1 VLPPASP
8 LNDYF
13 MPSSSVSR
21 PWWRSPGP
29 LLALLLHVA
38 VFAGL
43 FQLRFA
49 DGAWRKMDRSLP
61 PHPTTAQWFRVIVAE
76 HGYGGLVTWF
86 FDTHTEIRLY
96 RRFAEVALRG
106 VDPERPADAPGQGR
120 LALYRDV
127 PMEYQPGALL
137 AFVPPAL
144 FARNLHDYE
153 TTFTLW
159 CGVLYL
165 AALLLGLRV
174 LGRDEPIAPRGAAR
188 GLWWSLAFLLC
199 FGGVAAARFDHAVP
213 LACLAAAWAFQRAER
228 TGSLAWFAAA
238 GALVAGGVMIKIVPG
253 MLLGAMFGWL
263 VVFPATK
270 RWRPML
276 PVVAGFGIALALLH
290 AAFVAHWGDG
300 YLASYT
306 YHVKRGLQLESTFA
320 GVIMAGHGFGGP
332 LGIAYVSKAYDLETP
347 FTGVLVSLSP
357 ALFLALA
364 GVLAVRVAAARRLA
378 GGPRRDF
385 ALVLLTIALLL
396 AFMLTNKVFSPQYL
410 LWLGPLFAVALAAER
425 ALWAP
430 AVALL
435 LAAGITQAI
444 FPHFYDQLR
453 LMQPWTV
460 LLLNLRNLILVVL
473 LGWLLWRL
481 PRLLVAPPRS

>member
-1 VLPPASP
+1 
-8 LNDYF
+8 
-13 MPSSSVSR
+13 
-21 PWWRSPGP
+21 
-29 LLALLLHVA
+29 
-38 VFAGL
+38 
-43 FQLRFA
+43 
-49 DGAWRKMDRSLP
+49 
-61 PHPTTAQWFRVIVAE
+61 
-76 HGYGGLVTWF
+76 
-86 FDTHTEIRLY
+86 
-96 RRFAEVALRG
+96 
-106 VDPERPADAPGQGR
+106 
-120 LALYRDV
+120 
-127 PMEYQPGALL
+127 
-137 AFVPPAL
+137 
-144 FARNLHDYE
+144 
-153 TTFTLW
+153 
-159 CGVLYL
+159 
-165 AALLLGLRV
+165 
-174 LGRDEPIAPRGAAR
+174 
-188 GLWWSLAFLLC
+188 
-199 FGGVAAARFDHAVP
+199 VAAARFDHAVP

-435 LAAGITQAI
+435 FAAGITQAI